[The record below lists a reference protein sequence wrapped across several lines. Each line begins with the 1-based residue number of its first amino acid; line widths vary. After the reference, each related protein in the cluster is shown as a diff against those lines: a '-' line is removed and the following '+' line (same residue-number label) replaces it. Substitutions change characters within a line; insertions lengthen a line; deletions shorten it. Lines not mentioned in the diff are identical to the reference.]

1 MADENIVIKINM
13 DSKDF
18 DGGADKVE
26 EQLRGIGNAGE
37 IAVGSMLGDAIVKV
51 SEKMLDLG
59 KQVYEIGT
67 TFEKSFAKVTTL
79 TPAGVAIDDLRQ
91 NVIGLSNETGV
102 ASDALNEGLYQALS
116 ANVKI
121 TGDGSDAL
129 KFMNKN
135 VKLAEGGFTDMAT
148 AVDATTTVINAYGLA
163 QEEVD
168 RVSDILIS
176 TQNEGKTTV
185 AQLGAVMGQVVP
197 TAANLGVSFEQVGA
211 TMAAMTAQGIP
222 TAQAAT
228 QIRQALVELSK
239 SGQVASDAFKEASG
253 KSFPDFI
260 AAGGTMQEA
269 MQILSDHAK
278 KTGKRINDLFGSVE
292 AANTALV
299 LASDTGSAKFV
310 KSLDTMNN
318 SAGATDKAFATMT
331 NTIGYKMDKAFNK
344 MKNSAIKV
352 FDGLAPMI
360 EIVANIIDA
369 LGDALNA
376 MPKPMADFV
385 AGFGAVI
392 AVAGPAVVA
401 IGLIKTAITAL
412 GTTINTVFPII
423 GLIAAAVGAVAAIA
437 GSINPVD
444 EELKEFTATCEELH
458 TSVSDL
464 KTEFDDLNN
473 METGSLEVQAAQAD
487 KLIGRLDGLI
497 GKTNL
502 TKAEQIR
509 LEETVSALND
519 IYPEWNLKLDE
530 NNQLINGNTGEIID
544 NVESLRKQAEQI
556 KKNAKLKAQEKLYI
570 DLVNKRAEAENAQA
584 QAIAKVQDA
593 LLEQNK
599 GLEKS
604 KYFTEDYLKT
614 VDAIDA
620 YKWNFDDVD
629 NGVAI
634 WEMFGGNVRESY
646 NALSYA
652 NAAVKENQELINQAD
667 SAWDEAITI
676 QERDT
681 EAKKEN
687 TAAAKEQTGA
697 QSELATAIEDGTTKI
712 IDAYGKEIAVNQDTA
727 DEFKKAMDSRV
738 ESATN
743 AFDAIEQKDAI
754 SLKKMAKNIRKNAE
768 AFKKYNENLVLL
780 KGSKI
785 DPAFLQQLADLGPSG
800 ANILEEV
807 ANEYKEKGDA
817 AFDELNAACAEG
829 SAAAAESVAL
839 GMDGA
844 VPLVRDSA
852 GNLVNAITGEIA
864 VLPEKFSDTSLAVS
878 AKITEGTPAI
888 SEASQNAANA
898 AVSAWETVPE
908 AFRKHATDAVTGV
921 ATNLSAGIPQVHGAS
936 FGIYDAATG
945 QIMQLPAEYS
955 GIATNAATMFANGQ
969 AGQIP
974 TVKGSTMQLY
984 DAATGAL
991 IPLPAELAGI
1001 ASKAGGEFASNIDV
1015 ANSDAAASSDL
1026 YASTVKGN
1034 AEEVG
1039 TSNTDMADSTK
1050 QAADNM
1056 KTAFGDVATQMGTD
1070 ADRINKALKN
1080 VVDSI
1085 DDVNSKTIKINVDQ
1099 DIKLPHFKMNGSFN
1113 AQTGGVPS
1121 IGVDWYKQG
1130 GIFYNPAI
1138 VGVGDVPEAAV
1149 PLDRLVPLLS
1159 AAWKE
1164 VMQDQQAVAGL
1175 KNATREAIAETN
1187 VVVSRRHSEAMNEPS
1202 MFKRNEM
1209 NIDISM
1215 PITINGKMTDKEI
1228 DAATDKLVYAM
1239 RKKIGK
1245 LVL

>member
-116 ANVKI
+116 AGVKI

-148 AVDATTTVINAYGLA
+148 AVDTTTTVINAYGLA
-163 QEEVD
+163 AEDVS

-239 SGQVASDAFKEASG
+239 SGQVASNAFKEASG

-260 AAGGTMQEA
+260 AAGGNMQEA
-269 MQILSDHAK
+269 MQLMSDYAK

-299 LASDTGSAKFV
+299 LASDTGGAKFV

-331 NTIGYKMDKAFNK
+331 NTVGYKMDKAFNK

-458 TSVSDL
+458 ISVSDL
-464 KTEFDDLNN
+464 KTEFEDLNN
-473 METGSLEVQAAQAD
+473 SETGSLEVQSKQAD
-487 KLIGRLDGLI
+487 KLIDSLDGLI

-502 TKAEQIR
+502 TKVEQIR

-676 QERDT
+676 QKRDT

-687 TAAAKEQTGA
+687 TAAAKEQAGA

-743 AFDAIEQKDAI
+743 AFDVIEQKDAI

-785 DPAFLQQLADLGPSG
+785 DPTFLQQLADLGPSG

-817 AFDELNAACAEG
+817 AFDEINAACAEG
-829 SAAAAESVAL
+829 GAAAVENVAL

-844 VPLVRDSA
+844 TQLVRDSA
-852 GNLVNAITGEIA
+852 GNLVNAVTGEIA
-864 VLPEKFSDTSLAVS
+864 VKVS
-878 AKITEGTPAI
+878 EGTPAI
-888 SEASQNAANA
+888 VGASQAAANA

-945 QIMQLPAEYS
+945 QIMQLPTEYS

-1001 ASKAGGEFASNIDV
+1001 ASKAGGEFASNIDA

-1070 ADRINKALKN
+1070 ADRINNALKS

-1085 DDVNSKTIKINVDQ
+1085 DDVNSKTIT
-1099 DIKLPHFKMNGSFN
+1099 IKFDRNIKVPTFNMSGAFN
-1113 AQTGGVPS
+1113 AQTGQTPS
-1121 IGVDWYKQG
+1121 VSVGAKDVQWFAKG